1 MARTMETVKIAA
13 SEAAEVSCTM
23 QYLRADLA
31 KAAAALRKRD
41 SGTWYECRDEILLNA
56 RVLAREGDA
65 LLEGEAPER
74 KDD

>member
-1 MARTMETVKIAA
+1 MARTMETVKIAT
-13 SEAAEVSCTM
+13 SETAEVSCTM

-56 RVLAREGDA
+56 RVLAREGDELIGSTGA
-65 LLEGEAPER
+65 ARG
-74 KDD
+74 DD